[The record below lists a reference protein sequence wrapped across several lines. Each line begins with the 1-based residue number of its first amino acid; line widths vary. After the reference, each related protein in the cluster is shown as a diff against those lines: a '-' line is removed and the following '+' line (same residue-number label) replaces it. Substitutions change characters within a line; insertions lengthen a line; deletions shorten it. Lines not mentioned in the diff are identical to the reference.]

1 MKTDSMHEVA
11 VCVMARVDT
20 HRQAHTPLP
29 FLYTA
34 IINIKRWKGLTGV
47 ITKVIF
53 TTDFLLETMQ
63 IRRHLELSWLERW
76 LGW

>member
-34 IINIKRWKGLTGV
+34 IINIKR
-47 ITKVIF
+47 
-53 TTDFLLETMQ
+53 
-63 IRRHLELSWLERW
+63 
-76 LGW
+76 